1 MKIAFAV
8 DLEHDPDLGHAPLGT
23 RTDPIPFSS
32 FPGSGPSVLP
42 SAQRSFPAAGT
53 PEALTLELW
62 WIQGCCPVVTIEST
76 GTTVPPSPERV
87 TRGELA
93 RTVEALLH
101 QYGAGG
107 MGLPD
112 VFPRFPLTAP
122 HRDGAQQAGGEGL
135 WDWAG
140 LLVDSPAPGGPVAS
154 FSRIDSASHGYP
166 AILRL
171 GLEANVNRMAHGL
184 RSWAEGP
191 AGGDE
196 AEFTFWQVSGTELL
210 HRITSTYVSVGT
222 QVPAPGTAFD
232 LIGPLVGQLRRLHA
246 DATTVI
252 PLLQQALA
260 QQREGSLEEEREAV
274 QRQQRA
280 EAEARKAR
288 DAALARKEE
297 RIHKLRDRFD
307 RQKSYAYGAV
317 GLVISV
323 VALVPTI
330 GALHPDSLE
339 TPYGGQIAW
348 IAASLPLLLT
358 FAISFIILMRS
369 RSNLTA
375 ELLRLTNDHLE
386 AHQLAS
392 PADPRRP
399 GPVPGTRTATHELG
413 SAGGLHAEAVV
424 LPDGTAVVL
433 KGSLAQARSHSSVSV
448 RTNEFRQELL
458 SSGILVAQ
466 PGSGYLAFTQDH
478 AFVSLAAATRAIR
491 AKAVGGPA
499 WVRVGNHGHPQDGQ
513 TA

>member
-32 FPGSGPSVLP
+32 FPGSGGSDLP
-42 SAQRSFPAAGT
+42 NAQRSFPAAGT
-53 PEALTLELW
+53 PEALTLEIW

-76 GTTVPPSPERV
+76 GTTTPPSPEQI

-93 RTVEALLH
+93 QTIEALL
-101 QYGAGG
+101 QGNGAGG
-107 MGLPD
+107 MRLPD
-112 VFPRFPLTAP
+112 FFPRLPLTAP
-122 HRDGAQQAGGEGL
+122 HRDGAQQADGDCL
-135 WDWAG
+135 WDWPR
-140 LLVDSPAPGGPVAS
+140 LFVDSPAPGGPAVA
-154 FSRIDSASHGYP
+154 FSPIQPSSQAYP
-166 AILRL
+166 EILRL
-171 GLEANVNRMAHGL
+171 GLEANVNRLSQGL

-196 AEFTFWQVSGTELL
+196 AEFNFWQVSGTALL

-222 QVPAPGTAFD
+222 QVPAPGTEFD
-232 LIGPLVGQLRRLHA
+232 LVGPLVGQLRRLHL

-252 PLLQQALA
+252 PVLQQALA
-260 QQREGSLEEEREAV
+260 QQREGTLEEEREAAER
-274 QRQQRA
+274 QRRA
-280 EAEARKAR
+280 EAEVRRAR

-307 RQKSYAYGAV
+307 RQKSYAYGAI

-323 VALVPTI
+323 IALVPTI

-375 ELLRLTNDHLE
+375 ELLRLTADHLE
-386 AHQLAS
+386 TKQLAS
-392 PADPRRP
+392 PAAPRRP
-399 GPVPGTRTATHELG
+399 VPIPGTRAATHELG
-413 SAGGLHAEAVV
+413 SVGGLHAEAVL

-458 SSGILVAQ
+458 SSGVLVAQ
-466 PGSGYLAFTQDH
+466 PGSGYLAFAEDH

-499 WVRVGNHGHPQDGQ
+499 WVRVGHHGRPPGGP
-513 TA
+513 AS

>member
-8 DLEHDPDLGHAPLGT
+8 DLEHDPDVGHAPLGT
-23 RTDPIPFSS
+23 RIDPIPFSS
-32 FPGSGPSVLP
+32 LPGSGDPDLP

-76 GTTVPPSPERV
+76 GTTAPPPPGKI

-93 RTVEALLH
+93 ETIESLL
-101 QYGAGG
+101 QGSGAGG
-107 MGLPD
+107 MGLLD
-112 VFPRFPLTAP
+112 IFPRLPLAAP
-122 HRDGAQQAGGEGL
+122 HLDGTQQSSGDGSP
-135 WDWAG
+135 DWAG
-140 LLVDSPAPGGPVAS
+140 LLVDSPAPGGPVVS
-154 FSRIDSASHGYP
+154 FSRIDSASHEYP

-171 GLEANVNRMAHGL
+171 GLEANVNRLSQGL

-196 AEFTFWQVSGTELL
+196 AEFTFWQVSGTALL

-222 QVPAPGTAFD
+222 QVPAPGTEFD
-232 LIGPLVGQLRRLHA
+232 LVGPLVGQLRRLHA

-252 PLLQQALA
+252 PVLQQALA
-260 QQREGSLEEEREAV
+260 QQREGSLEEEREAAER
-274 QRQQRA
+274 QRRA
-280 EAEARKAR
+280 EAEVRMAR

-323 VALVPTI
+323 IALVPTI

-369 RSNLTA
+369 RGNLTA
-375 ELLRLTNDHLE
+375 ELLRITADHLE
-386 AHQLAS
+386 TKQLAP
-392 PADPRRP
+392 PADPRQP
-399 GPVPGTRTATHELG
+399 GPIPATRAATHELG

-448 RTNEFRQELL
+448 RTNEFRRELL
-458 SSGILVAQ
+458 SSGVLVAR
-466 PGSGYLAFTQDH
+466 PGTGYLAFAEDH

-499 WVRVGNHGHPQDGQ
+499 WVRVGHHGRPPEGQ
-513 TA
+513 AS